1 MAYGATRQAANLT
14 YGAEDDFLINDVVP
28 LTLGTEIKV
37 IEDINWFVK
46 LFRDAHSSSEM

>member
-1 MAYGATRQAANLT
+1 MAYGATKQAANLIN
-14 YGAEDDFLINDVVP
+14 GVQQFLISDVTP

-37 IEDINWFVK
+37 EEDINWFVK